1 MTSVSFP
8 NSNSFGPIRREK
20 RLSPHTRLSSA
31 CRTSWLGRNW
41 SPKRDADEMVRI
53 RRELEIVR
61 ELEELGYGGWTFR

>member
-31 CRTSWLGRNW
+31 CRTPWLGRNW